1 MATTRDLNLE
11 VTYLD
16 GRTFEGIAT
25 PWVLS
30 EFEAW
35 AGVGVSAFADGMQ
48 MRWIYYIGWQISKVL
63 HDKQEH
69 PGAFQPTFDGFL
81 KAIERVEL
89 VEDDA
94 APLDEIVS

>member
-1 MATTRDLNLE
+1 MAAQRDLKLE
-11 VTYLD
+11 VTYND
-16 GRTFEGIAT
+16 GRTFSGIAT

-48 MRWIYYIGWQISKVL
+48 LRWIYYIGWQISKVL
-63 HDKQEH
+63 HEKGDH
-69 PGAFQPTFDGFL
+69 PGSFQPTFDGFL

-89 VEDDA
+89 VEDES
-94 APLDEIVS
+94 APLDETAS